1 MTTKTLIKELSNSTG
16 YTQKDVTLVVKSM
29 LDVIT
34 NALKKGEEVS
44 LTGFGKFT
52 AVERAARDVK
62 NNFTGE
68 MVHVDAKKAPK
79 FSASSALKEAVNA

>member
-1 MTTKTLIKELSNSTG
+1 MTKKELIKAVADKAG
-16 YTQKDVTLVVKSM
+16 FTQKDTEVSINAM

-34 NALKKGEEVS
+34 SSLKKGEEVS
-44 LTGFGKFT
+44 LVGFGKFT

-79 FSASSALKEAVNA
+79 FSASSALKTAVNA